1 MPIWYVNLGTEYKF
15 TKRLVLCVNMDI
27 SVSNSGYQTLFVYE
41 LQIHGGIAGQGREM
55 GTMFPDDGTYHRIET
70 TNAVVLSSMTA
81 MEVF

>member
-1 MPIWYVNLGTEYKF
+1 
-15 TKRLVLCVNMDI
+15 MDI

-41 LQIHGGIAGQGREM
+41 LQIYGGIIAGQRREM
-55 GTMFPDDGTYHRIET
+55 DTMFPDDGTYHRFET